1 MQGSYTSMV
10 LGTQLLQVKKAKIYR
25 FIKPNNKTQN
35 TMYLFLFNKKMLMLF
50 ITQENL
56 QGNTHISDCF
66 TGDGYVL
73 SRKQTGK
80 QVKKNAIT
88 NC

>member
-1 MQGSYTSMV
+1 
-10 LGTQLLQVKKAKIYR
+10 
-25 FIKPNNKTQN
+25 
-35 TMYLFLFNKKMLMLF
+35 MYLFLFNKKMLMLF